1 MQFPCPVV
9 YQLSGEY
16 QVKLGGGDGLR
27 ARVSA
32 VSNSVVGGGEGEMEE
47 EEGKRE
53 GDSGSDVPAVPC
65 VPAGVGS

>member
-1 MQFPCPVV
+1 M
-9 YQLSGEY
+9 
-16 QVKLGGGDGLR
+16 
-27 ARVSA
+27 RVSA